1 MRLIISLAQMKI
13 LSRLQTTNPQ
23 QIKNRADALT
33 QELLR
38 EMYLA
43 SLMIL
48 RPCIKRSFL
57 LPKRQVH
64 YKPKAIFSRKPGFA
78 HSVMGTLTFQ
88 VLLAP

>member
-1 MRLIISLAQMKI
+1 MLADIIMPVYWEAVRLIISLAQMKI

-23 QIKNRADALT
+23 QIKNRADALS

-48 RPCIKRSFL
+48 RPCI
-57 LPKRQVH
+57 
-64 YKPKAIFSRKPGFA
+64 
-78 HSVMGTLTFQ
+78 
-88 VLLAP
+88 